1 MGKYD
6 DIINLPHHVSKTR
19 PKMPLEQRSA
29 QFAPFAAL
37 KGFEEALR
45 EKERIIVPKVE
56 LYEEKK
62 AEIDSILRNKKKQDS
77 ITVIYYNNENYVK
90 VSGMI
95 TEINPLEQRIRIVD
109 TVIPFADIRDI
120 LEDEDGIS

>member
-1 MGKYD
+1 M
-6 DIINLPHHVSKTR
+6 IR
-19 PKMPLEQRSA
+19 AKMDRAQRA
-29 QFAPFAAL
+29 KQFAPFAAL

-77 ITVIYYNNENYVK
+77 ITVIYYNNE
-90 VSGMI
+90 
-95 TEINPLEQRIRIVD
+95 EDRISKRPCRLPTQGAGKGV
-109 TVIPFADIRDI
+109 AQGY
-120 LEDEDGIS
+120 GI